1 MRGSLLVLCLLLF
14 WAAAIS
20 VARQDSK
27 EKPKENA
34 TAAADEKTT
43 GDDPVRKSQA
53 KPSAEAMAAARKLY
67 GYDCA
72 MCHGATGDG
81 KGDLAE
87 QMKLDL
93 RDWRDASSIA
103 NKSDGELFTVIA
115 KGKGKMPGSEGNRMS
130 DAQRWN
136 LVSVVRSF
144 GGKGTAEK
152 TSAEAKP

>member
-1 MRGSLLVLCLLLF
+1 MRASLLVLCLLTSG
-14 WAAAIS
+14 AARIS
-20 VARQDSK
+20 LARQDAK

-34 TAAADEKTT
+34 PAAAAEKTA

-53 KPSAEAMAAARKLY
+53 KPSAEAMTEARKLY

-72 MCHGATGDG
+72 MCHGAKGDG

-103 NKSDGELFTVIA
+103 NKSDGELFTMIA

>member
-1 MRGSLLVLCLLLF
+1 MRGFLLVLCLLTF
-14 WAAAIS
+14 WAAGIS
-20 VARQDSK
+20 FARQDAK

-34 TAAADEKTT
+34 TAAAAEKTA

-53 KPSAEAMAAARKLY
+53 KPSAEAMAEARKMY

-72 MCHGATGDG
+72 MCHGAKGDG

-103 NKSDGELFTVIA
+103 NKSDGELFTAIA

-144 GGKGTAEK
+144 GGKGTVEK
-152 TSAEAKP
+152 TSAESKP

>member
-1 MRGSLLVLCLLLF
+1 MRWSLLVACVLTCG
-14 WAAAIS
+14 AAGIS
-20 VARQDSK
+20 LAQQDSK

-34 TAAADEKTT
+34 AAAADEKAPSE
-43 GDDPVRKSQA
+43 DPVRKSGA

-72 MCHGATGDG
+72 MCHGASGDG

-103 NKSDGELFTVIA
+103 SKSDGELFTMIA

-136 LVSVVRSF
+136 LVSVVRAF
-144 GGKGTAEK
+144 GGKGAAEK
-152 TSAEAKP
+152 TSAAANP

>member
-1 MRGSLLVLCLLLF
+1 MRRSLLVLCLLTLS
-14 WAAAIS
+14 AAGIS
-20 VARQDSK
+20 FARQDAK
-27 EKPKENA
+27 ERPKENA
-34 TAAADEKTT
+34 AVAADEKVPSE
-43 GDDPVRKSQA
+43 DPVRKGQA

-72 MCHGATGDG
+72 MCHGANGDG

-103 NKSDGELFTVIA
+103 SKSDGELFTAIA

-136 LVSVVRSF
+136 LVSVVRAF
-144 GGKGTAEK
+144 GAKGASEK
-152 TSAEAKP
+152 TSAAAKP